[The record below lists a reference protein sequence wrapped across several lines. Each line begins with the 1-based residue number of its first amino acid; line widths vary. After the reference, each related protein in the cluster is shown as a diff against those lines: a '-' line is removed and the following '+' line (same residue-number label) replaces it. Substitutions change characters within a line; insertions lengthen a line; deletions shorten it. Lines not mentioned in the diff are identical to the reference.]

1 MKKPNLQTEPTQA
14 TKLAELGD
22 YLRQARR
29 QQSMTLE
36 DVSAKTKVQVRLLR
50 AIEDGHFERL
60 PESVYVK
67 GFIRKYADVLGLN
80 GQAFADAYPTEPITR
95 PIQSPWRD
103 LPAAQLR
110 PIHLYLLYLVLVLGA
125 VSGLSQMMNR
135 PGSAVSG
142 SVCDFSVTIEPIS
155 ACCNP
160 ANPLPDQP
168 DASEKTDTVPVQMSN
183 SKPVRVGVK
192 LTDSSWLRVVVDG
205 KTTFEGVL
213 PQGDQR
219 TWAANKQLTLRA
231 GNAGG
236 DFGAEPAGQLIL
248 VRDDHP
254 VGLAHQRG
262 DAGPVVGD
270 DRPHIEDGGADA
282 VLLGLLGGEVVRR
295 DAEFPHDRRSRRG
308 HMIMA
313 EAPDE
318 LLAALRQ

>member
-50 AIEDGHFERL
+50 AIEDGNFERL

-135 PGSAVSG
+135 PGSQLAGQSET
-142 SVCDFSVTIEPIS
+142 SQSRATPSLS
-155 ACCNP
+155 ATNP
-160 ANPLPDQP
+160 ANPLPAQP
-168 DASEKTDTVPVQMSN
+168 NTSEEAGAAPAQIAN

-192 LTDSSWLRVVVDG
+192 LTASSWLRVVVDG

-236 DFGAEPAGQLIL
+236 VLVAFNDGKEKKLGEPGTVEEVTFNAGSASATTSPSLFEST
-248 VRDDHP
+248 
-254 VGLAHQRG
+254 ANT
-262 DAGPVVGD
+262 
-270 DRPHIEDGGADA
+270 
-282 VLLGLLGGEVVRR
+282 
-295 DAEFPHDRRSRRG
+295 
-308 HMIMA
+308 
-313 EAPDE
+313 
-318 LLAALRQ
+318 LAAHPTPF